1 RCCHSVGLFCAYEY
15 ASLLA
20 EKKEKYEEFKEARKA
35 MVEYQTAKD
44 NVDRILGVA
53 PLEKEL
59 EKKKEFHR

>member
-1 RCCHSVGLFCAYEY
+1 
-15 ASLLA
+15 
-20 EKKEKYEEFKEARKA
+20 

-44 NVDRILGVA
+44 NVDRILGVV

>member
-1 RCCHSVGLFCAYEY
+1 MGLFCAYEY

-59 EKKKEFHR
+59 EKK

>member
-1 RCCHSVGLFCAYEY
+1 MGLFCAYEY

-35 MVEYQTAKD
+35 MVEYQTATD

>member
-1 RCCHSVGLFCAYEY
+1 MGLFCAYEY

-59 EKKKEFHR
+59 EKKKEFNR